1 MLYQLHEWQRAFL
14 GPLSYFAQANA
25 RMLND
30 NSSPLGKLSGA
41 QRLAAG
47 YELMHR
53 LGKEYEKPEFG
64 ITSAMAHDHEIAVI
78 ERVALDKP
86 FCQLKRF
93 KRFSDDPATIEKMK
107 HDPIVL
113 VVAPLSGH
121 HATLLRDTVRT
132 LLHDHKVYITDWV
145 DARMVPN
152 EFGPFNLD
160 DYVAYIEEFIRH
172 IGAANVHVI
181 SVCQPTVPVLAAVS
195 LMAARGEATPRSMT
209 MMGGPI
215 DPRCSPTSV
224 NNLATTQPL
233 SWFQGNVIHTVPAN
247 YPGHGR
253 EVYPGFLQHAGF
265 IAMNPNRHLNS
276 HWDFYQDL
284 LRGDLEDAESHRK
297 FYDEYNAVLDMPAE
311 FYLDTIE
318 KVFQEFLLPRGL
330 WDVAGERVTPSAIKT
345 SALLT
350 IEGELDD
357 ISGLG
362 QTQAAHD
369 LCSGIPTKRRAHKV
383 IDGAG
388 HYGIFSGRRWRET
401 VYPQVRDFIRK
412 FDKVAVA
419 GKKAPAAG

>member
-41 QRLAAG
+41 QRIAAG

-145 DARMVPN
+145 DARMVPM
-152 EFGPFNLD
+152 ELGQFNLD
-160 DYVAYIEEFIRH
+160 DYVAYIEAFIRH
-172 IGAANVHVI
+172 IGAENVHVI

-195 LMAARGEATPRSMT
+195 LMAARGEKTPRSMT

-215 DPRCSPTSV
+215 DPRRSPTSV

-233 SWFQGNVIHTVPAN
+233 SWFENNVIHTVPAN
-247 YPGHGR
+247 YPGQGR

-284 LRGDLEDAESHRK
+284 LRGDMEDAESHRK

-318 KVFQEFLLPRGL
+318 KVFQEFLLPKGL

-362 QTQAAHD
+362 QTEAAHD
-369 LCSGIPTKRRAHKV
+369 LCSGIPAKRRAHKV

-412 FDKVAVA
+412 FDKVAVV
-419 GKKAPAAG
+419 GKKTPAAG